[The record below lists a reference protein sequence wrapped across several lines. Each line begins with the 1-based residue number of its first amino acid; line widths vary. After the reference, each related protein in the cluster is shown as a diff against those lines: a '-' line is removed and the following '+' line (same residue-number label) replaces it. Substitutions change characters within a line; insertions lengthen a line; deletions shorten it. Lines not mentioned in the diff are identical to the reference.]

1 MFKEIGKST
10 TEWAI
15 KNAPTILT
23 AVGAAG
29 VVLTAMS
36 AGKAA
41 IKAKEK
47 LDEMPE
53 DTDIKEKAKV
63 IAPIMARPF
72 LLGAATLF
80 CIFASNHE
88 HLKREGAIAAAYTLS
103 SKAFE
108 EYEQKVV
115 GTIGESKNKKIKDAI
130 AEEHV
135 NSDPPTNEVLEND
148 DSDKMICYDDLN
160 GRYFK
165 ASAEQ
170 INAAVSKM
178 NDILTSE
185 GFVSLNEWYQMLGLS
200 GVKHGESL
208 GWVYEQK
215 GDELFHLEPP
225 WQQTS
230 MLYQDKYPV
239 RIISFT
245 VEPKEYYDE

>member
-72 LLGAATLF
+72 FWEQLPCFVYLRQTMSILKEKVQLRLRILYLQRLLRNT
-80 CIFASNHE
+80 N
-88 HLKREGAIAAAYTLS
+88 RRLS
-103 SKAFE
+103 E
-108 EYEQKVV
+108 
-115 GTIGESKNKKIKDAI
+115 
-130 AEEHV
+130 
-135 NSDPPTNEVLEND
+135 
-148 DSDKMICYDDLN
+148 
-160 GRYFK
+160 
-165 ASAEQ
+165 
-170 INAAVSKM
+170 
-178 NDILTSE
+178 
-185 GFVSLNEWYQMLGLS
+185 LS
-200 GVKHGESL
+200 GNPRTK
-208 GWVYEQK
+208 
-215 GDELFHLEPP
+215 
-225 WQQTS
+225 
-230 MLYQDKYPV
+230 
-239 RIISFT
+239 R
-245 VEPKEYYDE
+245 